1 MEKIEIQDDEPI
13 EVPTPNE
20 PPDAPGSAPSPQD
33 DPVSTAVRL
42 VVGTASLGLEAFRS
56 RLRAWSQEPV
66 TASTA
71 STPAGDPGTVADAMV
86 GTAARG
92 IRTAASLGARGAEL
106 ARQGLRTVGGATR
119 SIGVVVPDF
128 LHEPMD
134 RARERAAERIRSLE
148 SAGRGELDRSRAVA
162 RAALEDGLD
171 AIIGRLADNRE
182 LRFVIRTQSTS
193 VGEEAVEG
201 FRGETA
207 RIDDRLEGAARK
219 LLRRPPKSSA
229 SPR

>member
-1 MEKIEIQDDEPI
+1 VEKIEIEDNEPI
-13 EVPTPNE
+13 EAPTANE
-20 PPDAPGSAPSPQD
+20 PPDAPATTPPPEA

-66 TASTA
+66 GAAIAPTASSEAGTA
-71 STPAGDPGTVADAMV
+71 VDAMV

-92 IRTAASLGARGAEL
+92 IRTAASLGARGADL

-134 RARERAAERIRSLE
+134 RARERAAERMRSLE
-148 SAGRGELDRSRAVA
+148 EAGRGELDRSRAVA

-193 VGEEAVEG
+193 VAEEAVEG

>member
-1 MEKIEIQDDEPI
+1 
-13 EVPTPNE
+13 
-20 PPDAPGSAPSPQD
+20 
-33 DPVSTAVRL
+33 
-42 VVGTASLGLEAFRS
+42 
-56 RLRAWSQEPV
+56 
-66 TASTA
+66 
-71 STPAGDPGTVADAMV
+71 
-86 GTAARG
+86 
-92 IRTAASLGARGAEL
+92 
-106 ARQGLRTVGGATR
+106 
-119 SIGVVVPDF
+119 VPDF

-134 RARERAAERIRSLE
+134 RARERAAERIKSLE
-148 SAGRGELDRSRAVA
+148 AAGRGELDRSRTVA

-182 LRFVIRTQSTS
+182 LRFVIRTQSSS
-193 VGEEAVEG
+193 VAEEAVEG